1 MLKVKSDRLISLVKI
16 ISRQN
21 NIDPPGW
28 LLLKSVGQVY
38 REEEGD
44 SEQHSSMAAL
54 QFLSPVLPCLRL
66 GLSFITVTTFLPML
80 LLLMMLYRRNRES
93 IMKA

>member
-1 MLKVKSDRLISLVKI
+1 MLKVKSNGLISLVEI

-21 NIDPPGW
+21 NIDSPGW
-28 LLLKSVGQVY
+28 LLLKTVRQVY
-38 REEEGD
+38 REKEGE

-54 QFLSPVLPCLRL
+54 QFLSPVMPCLRL
-66 GLSFITVTTFLPML
+66 GLLFITVTTFLPML
-80 LLLMMLYRRNRES
+80 LLLMMLYRRNREL